1 MLMLAREL
9 VRDLVRGG
17 RCRNV
22 LVVAGE
28 NRLAGQSRDSSM
40 QTQARYA
47 CQHCGAQ
54 ALRWRDALG
63 RGTVRATTVVA
74 RAPSDDFR
82 PLAPYRLVRVPLD
95 EGVRL
100 MAHASPDV
108 RIGDRVPAGFFQHLR
123 RMPVRFTVI
132 SD

>member
-9 VRDLVRGG
+9 MRGG

-40 QTQARYA
+40 QTLARYA
-47 CQHCGAQ
+47 CQRCGAQ
-54 ALRWRDALG
+54 ALRWRDSLG
-63 RGTVRATTVVA
+63 RGTVQAATVVA

-82 PLAPYRLVRVPLD
+82 PLAPYTLVLVQLD
-95 EGVRL
+95 EGARL

-108 RIGDRVPAGFFQHLR
+108 RIGARVQAGFFKHLE
-123 RMPVRFTVI
+123 RMLVRFTVI